1 MTDRR
6 GDEPPRRRGGEPGR
20 NTPPRSGSPRPSSAT
35 DRTRAT
41 PQRPESTRD
50 RLLRQ
55 AREAQEEARRSAAG
69 ERRARGADGAAPR
82 KRPAGNGEA
91 GGQRRRPAGADAG
104 APRKRAAPRAAG
116 AEGRRTGE
124 GAPRKTAAK
133 KAAAKKTAAKK
144 TASGRPVAKK
154 AAVRKAPPR
163 KRPPQRPR
171 AKKPPKTLKLGR
183 STVRLRVTFGVM
195 AFVLSL
201 FAGRLVLLQGVD
213 PDSYALAAS
222 KENNKTYVLHA
233 SRGSIT
239 DRNGVEFSVTED
251 TVAITADPSQTKP
264 NAARLAAILAPKL
277 TGTTSAKL
285 IAQMTAKGRFERLV
299 RYVPPQTWNEIQAE
313 IRAANKEIGKQ
324 NAGKPKEQ
332 KAPLLLGVYTEPDP
346 IRSHPNGSI
355 AATVVGITGED
366 GRGQSGLEYGLN
378 DKLSGQDGKA
388 IYEVDAKGNKIP
400 NANHTV
406 EEPKP
411 GLGVQ
416 LTLDADLQWFAEK
429 RIEEAVKK
437 YGASGGT
444 VIVSEVKSN
453 EILAMANYPT
463 FDPNKKKDIK
473 SGDLMNAAL
482 ERTFEPGSV
491 QKVVTMAAL
500 ADAGLI
506 DLNTKLRVPGTIDVQ
521 RRTIKD
527 HWAHGE
533 INLTIAGVIAK
544 SSNVGTIMAAQQ
556 MRIPQFVKYLHDFGF
571 GEPTGLN
578 FPGESKGLMTGGD
591 EWPEITRSNVAFGQ
605 GLSVNAV
612 QESSAVNAVAN
623 GGVYVPPKLVRNYV
637 EANGTVIPHETAPPR
652 RVVSEKA
659 AKEVATMM
667 EAVTA
672 EKGTAPQAAIDG
684 YLVAGKTGTAQQVD
698 PKTKKYGKWATSF
711 AGFAPA
717 DNPRFVVYVVLHD
730 PTGARG
736 GGFQGGPVFRDVM
749 SYALQKYAVPPTGAK
764 QNNVPITW

>member
-6 GDEPPRRRGGEPGR
+6 GSEPPRKRGEPGR
-20 NTPPRSGSPRPSSAT
+20 SNPPRKAQPRRSSAT
-35 DRTRAT
+35 DSTRST
-41 PQRPESTRD
+41 PQRPESTRE
-50 RLLRQ
+50 RLLRL
-55 AREAQEEARRSAAG
+55 AREEQLQRAAEQG
-69 ERRARGADGAAPR
+69 AERRPVKKVAAKKAPAQKAPAKKAPAKKVPA
-82 KRPAGNGEA
+82 KRAPAGRA
-91 GGQRRRPAGADAG
+91 PAKK
-104 APRKRAAPRAAG
+104 APAKKAPAKRAPV
-116 AEGRRTGE
+116 
-124 GAPRKTAAK
+124 K
-133 KAAAKKTAAKK
+133 KAAAKK
-144 TASGRPVAKK
+144 S
-154 AAVRKAPPR
+154 PPR
-163 KRPPQRPR
+163 RRPPQSRRPPR
-171 AKKPPKTLKLGR
+171 PKKRKPPRTLKLGR
-183 STVRLRVTFGVM
+183 PTLRLRVTFGVM

-222 KENNKTYVLHA
+222 KENTKPFVLHA
-233 SRGSIT
+233 SRGAIL
-239 DRNGVEFSVTED
+239 DRNGVPLSVSED
-251 TVAITADPSQTKP
+251 AVAITADPTQTKP
-264 NAARLAAILAPKL
+264 VADQLAAILAPKL
-277 TGTTSAKL
+277 TSTTSAKL
-285 IAQMTAKGRFERLV
+285 LAAMTGKGRYARLARQV
-299 RYVPPQTWNEIQAE
+299 SPQTWNDIEAE
-313 IRAANKEIGKQ
+313 LKAKNAQIAQQNKGRPHDQ
-324 NAGKPKEQ
+324 Q
-332 KAPLLLGVYTEPDP
+332 APLLAGIYTEEDP
-346 IRSHPNGSI
+346 IRSHPNGTI
-355 AATVVGITGED
+355 AANVVGVVGDD
-366 GRGQSGLEYGLN
+366 GKGLSGLEYGMN

-388 IYEVDAKGNKIP
+388 MYEVDTKGNKIP

-411 GLGVQ
+411 GLTAQ

-429 RIEEAVKK
+429 RIEQAVKQ
-437 YGASGGT
+437 YRATSGT
-444 VIVSEVKSN
+444 VITMDVKSG

-463 FDPNKKKDIK
+463 FDPNSKKLK
-473 SGDLMNAAL
+473 SSDLNNPAL
-482 ERTFEPGSV
+482 ERTYEPGSV

-506 DLNTKLRVPGTIDVQ
+506 DLNTKLRVPGSIEVQ

-527 HWAHGE
+527 HWDHGTL
-533 INLTIAGVIAK
+533 NLTIAGVIAK

-578 FPGESKGLMTGGD
+578 FPGESKGLMQPGD
-591 EWPEITRSNVAFGQ
+591 EWPELTRSNVAFGQ

-612 QESSAVNAVAN
+612 QMTAAVNAVAN
-623 GGVYVPPKLVRNYV
+623 GGVYVPPKLVRDYID
-637 EANGTVIPHETAPPR
+637 ANGAVTPNQTAAPR

-672 EKGTAPQAAIDG
+672 KNGTAPQAAIDG

-698 PKTKKYGKWATSF
+698 PKTGRYGKWATSF

-717 DNPRFVVYVVLHD
+717 DNPRFVTYVVLHD

-749 SYALQKYAVPPTGAK
+749 SYALQKYVVPPTGAK
-764 QNNVPITW
+764 QPNVPTTW

>member
-6 GDEPPRRRGGEPGR
+6 GNEPPRKGGSGRG
-20 NTPPRSGSPRPSSAT
+20 TPPRSTPSRPSPAT

-41 PQRPESTRD
+41 PQRPESTRE

-55 AREAQEEARRSAAG
+55 AREQEAREQEAREQAA
-69 ERRARGADGAAPR
+69 AAPR
-82 KRPAGNGEA
+82 RP
-91 GGQRRRPAGADAG
+91 RPTGD
-104 APRKRAAPRAAG
+104 APRKRAAPKAA
-116 AEGRRTGE
+116 RPRPE
-124 GAPRKTAAK
+124 GAPTRRPAASSGPRKVAAKKGAAK
-133 KAAAKKTAAKK
+133 KAPAKKSPAKK
-144 TASGRPVAKK
+144 STA
-154 AAVRKAPPR
+154 R
-163 KRPPQRPR
+163 KRPPQNRPQPR
-171 AKKPPKTLKLGR
+171 PKKPRVKKPPRTLKLGR
-183 STVRLRVTFGVM
+183 STLRLRLTFGVM

-222 KENNKTYVLHA
+222 KENNKTFVLHA
-233 SRGSIT
+233 ARGSIT

-264 NAARLAAILAPKL
+264 VAPQLVSILAPKL
-277 TGTTSAKL
+277 AGIITPADLLTRLTG
-285 IAQMTAKGRFERLV
+285 KGR
-299 RYVPPQTWNEIQAE
+299 YVKLADKVAPQTWNEIQAE
-313 IRAANKEIGKQ
+313 VKAGNKAIAQQNKGK
-324 NAGKPKEQ
+324 ALDQ
-332 KAPLLLGVYTEPDP
+332 KAPALLGLYTEADP
-346 IRSHPNGSI
+346 TRNHPNGSI
-355 AATVVGITGED
+355 AATVVGVTGDD
-366 GRGQSGLEYGLN
+366 GKGKSGLEYGLN
-378 DKLSGQDGKA
+378 DKLSGQDGQA
-388 IYEVDAKGNKIP
+388 IYEVDANGNKIP

-406 EEPKP
+406 EEPRP
-411 GLGVQ
+411 GVGAQ
-416 LTLDADLQWFAEK
+416 LTLDSDLQWFAEK
-429 RIEEAVKK
+429 RIEQAVKQ
-437 YGASGGT
+437 YQASGGT
-444 VIVSEVKSN
+444 VIVQEVKSG

-463 FDPNKKKDIK
+463 FDPNSKNFK
-473 SGDLMNAAL
+473 SSDLNNPAL
-482 ERTFEPGSV
+482 ERTYEPGSV

-506 DLNTKLRVPGTIDVQ
+506 DLNTKLKVPGSIKVPGGKV
-521 RRTIKD
+521 KD
-527 HWAHGE
+527 HWDHGDLK
-533 INLTIAGVIAK
+533 LTIAGVIAK

-556 MRIPQFVKYLHDFGF
+556 MRIPTFVKYLHDFGF
-571 GEPTGLN
+571 GEPTGLG
-578 FPGESKGLMTGGD
+578 FPGESKGRLMQGD

-612 QESSAVNAVAN
+612 QETSAVNAVAN
-623 GGVYVPPKLVRNYV
+623 GGVYVPPKLVRNWI
-637 EANGTVIPHETAPPR
+637 EPNGSLTPNTTAPPR

-698 PKTKKYGKWATSF
+698 SACSCYQKWATSF

-764 QNNVPITW
+764 QQNVPITW

>member
-1 MTDRR
+1 M
-6 GDEPPRRRGGEPGR
+6 
-20 NTPPRSGSPRPSSAT
+20 
-35 DRTRAT
+35 
-41 PQRPESTRD
+41 
-50 RLLRQ
+50 
-55 AREAQEEARRSAAG
+55 
-69 ERRARGADGAAPR
+69 
-82 KRPAGNGEA
+82 
-91 GGQRRRPAGADAG
+91 
-104 APRKRAAPRAAG
+104 
-116 AEGRRTGE
+116 
-124 GAPRKTAAK
+124 
-133 KAAAKKTAAKK
+133 
-144 TASGRPVAKK
+144 
-154 AAVRKAPPR
+154 
-163 KRPPQRPR
+163 
-171 AKKPPKTLKLGR
+171 KKPPRTLKLGR
-183 STVRLRVTFGVM
+183 STLRLRLTFGVM

-222 KENNKTYVLHA
+222 KENNKTSVLHA

-251 TVAITADPSQTKP
+251 TVAITADPKQTKP
-264 NAARLAAILAPKL
+264 VAAQLVSILAPKL
-277 TGTTSAKL
+277 TGITTADKL
-285 IAQMTAKGRFERLV
+285 LAQLSGTG
-299 RYVPPQTWNEIQAE
+299 RYVKLAGEVSPETWNEIQAE
-313 IRAANKEIGKQ
+313 MKAGNKVLAQQ
-324 NAGKPKEQ
+324 NKGKPDSL
-332 KAPLLLGVYTEPDP
+332 KAPALLGIYTEADP

-355 AATVVGITGED
+355 AATVVGITGDD
-366 GRGQSGLEYGLN
+366 GKGLSGLEYGLN
-378 DKLSGQDGKA
+378 SKLSGQDGKSM
-388 IYEVDAKGNKIP
+388 YEVDRNGNKIP

-406 EEPKP
+406 EEPRP
-411 GLGVQ
+411 GVGAQ

-437 YGASGGT
+437 YKASGGT
-444 VIVSEVKSN
+444 VIVTEVKSN

-463 FDPNKKKDIK
+463 FDPNAKKFK
-473 SGDLMNAAL
+473 SGDLKNPAL
-482 ERTFEPGSV
+482 ERTYEPGSV

-506 DLNTKLRVPGTIDVQ
+506 DLNTKLQVPGSIPVGAS
-521 RRTIKD
+521 RVKD
-527 HWAHGE
+527 HWDHGKL
-533 INLTIAGVIAK
+533 NLTIAGVIAK

-571 GEPTGLN
+571 GEPTGLG
-578 FPGESKGLMTGGD
+578 FPGESKGRLMQGD

-612 QESSAVNAVAN
+612 QEASAVNAVAN
-623 GGVYVPPKLVRNYV
+623 GGVYVPPKLVRNWIQP
-637 EANGTVIPHETAPPR
+637 NGGLTPNESAPPR

-672 EKGTAPQAAIDG
+672 DKGTAPQAAIDG

-698 PKTKKYGKWATSF
+698 SACGCYRKWATSF

-764 QNNVPITW
+764 QQNVPTTW

>member
-6 GDEPPRRRGGEPGR
+6 GNEPPRKGGSGRG
-20 NTPPRSGSPRPSSAT
+20 TPPRSTPSRPSPAT

-41 PQRPESTRD
+41 PQRPESTRE

-55 AREAQEEARRSAAG
+55 AREQAEA
-69 ERRARGADGAAPR
+69 ERRAAAR
-82 KRPAGNGEA
+82 AEKRPTG
-91 GGQRRRPAGADAG
+91 D
-104 APRKRAAPRAAG
+104 APRKRAAPKTAG
-116 AEGRRTGE
+116 PRKE
-124 GAPRKTAAK
+124 GAPTRRPTSAAGPRKVAAK
-133 KAAAKKTAAKK
+133 KAPAKKTAAKK
-144 TASGRPVAKK
+144 STA
-154 AAVRKAPPR
+154 R
-163 KRPPQRPR
+163 KRPPQNRPQPR
-171 AKKPPKTLKLGR
+171 PKKASAKKPPRTLKLGR
-183 STVRLRVTFGVM
+183 PTLRLRLTFGVM

-233 SRGSIT
+233 PRGSIT
-239 DRNGVEFSVTED
+239 DRNGVEFAVTED
-251 TVAITADPSQTKP
+251 TVAIVADPSQTKP
-264 NAARLAAILAPKL
+264 VAQQMLSILAPKL
-277 TGTTSAKL
+277 ASQVTRAELLSKL
-285 IAQMTAKGRFERLV
+285 TAKGRYVPLAEE
-299 RYVPPQTWNEIQAE
+299 VPPQTWNEIKAE
-313 IRAANKEIGKQ
+313 IKAGNKEIAQQ
-324 NAGKPKEQ
+324 NKGKPNDQ
-332 KAPLLLGVYTEPDP
+332 KAPALIGIYTEADP

-355 AATVVGITGED
+355 AATVVGVTGDD

-378 DKLSGQDGKA
+378 SKLSGQDGKA
-388 IYEVDAKGNKIP
+388 IYEVDRNGNKIP

-406 EEPKP
+406 EEPRP
-411 GLGVQ
+411 GVGVQ
-416 LTLDADLQWFAEK
+416 LTLDRDLQWFAEK

-437 YGASGGT
+437 YQASGGT
-444 VIVSEVKSN
+444 VIVSEVKTN
-453 EILAMANYPT
+453 QILAMANYPT
-463 FDPNKKKDIK
+463 FDPNGKYESKD
-473 SGDLMNAAL
+473 LNNPAL
-482 ERTFEPGSV
+482 ERTYEPGSV

-506 DLNTKLRVPGTIDVQ
+506 DLNTKLKVPGTIEVQ

-527 HWAHGE
+527 HWKHGDL
-533 INLTIAGVIAK
+533 NLTIAGVIAK

-578 FPGESKGLMTGGD
+578 FPGESKGRLMQGD

-612 QESSAVNAVAN
+612 QEASAVNAVAN
-623 GGVYVPPKLVRNYV
+623 GGVYVPPKLVRNWI
-637 EANGTVIPHETAPPR
+637 EPNGTLTPNEGAPPR

-698 PKTKKYGKWATSF
+698 SACGCYQKWATSF

-764 QNNVPITW
+764 QQNVPITW